1 MTVLKDLDRFHLVM
15 VTLDRLP
22 QLKDRTAFLNH
33 ILKTKIKQALIGHN
47 RHGYNDRSK
56 DDSPYAQNAKD
67 KPASNTF
74 HDDGFSNRCRL
85 DYDFMIC
92 NA

>member
-1 MTVLKDLDRFHLVM
+1 MTVLKDPDRFHLVM

-22 QLKDRTAFLNH
+22 QLKNRTAFLNH

-47 RHGYNDRSK
+47 RHGYNDRST
-56 DDSPYAQNAKD
+56 YAQKAKD
-67 KPASNTF
+67 EPASNTF